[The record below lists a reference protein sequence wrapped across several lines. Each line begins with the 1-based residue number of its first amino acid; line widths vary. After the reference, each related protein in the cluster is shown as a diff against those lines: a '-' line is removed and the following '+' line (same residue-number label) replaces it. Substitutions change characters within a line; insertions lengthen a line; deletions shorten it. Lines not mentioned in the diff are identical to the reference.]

1 MPVDMSTLMADT
13 AGESMPSML
22 PFTEEDF
29 APAWQAAAEFLPA
42 LGDSK
47 VEEAF
52 NGIFS
57 FTPDGFSV
65 IGEHRDLAGSGSP
78 RRYG

>member
-13 AGESMPSML
+13 AGEPMPSML
-22 PFTEEDF
+22 PFTDEDF
-29 APAWQAAAEFLPA
+29 APAGRPRRLLPA

-57 FTPDGFSV
+57 FTPDGFS
-65 IGEHRDLAGSGSP
+65 IMGSIAT
-78 RRYG
+78 